1 VTMSAVDVLNAHP
14 GITVLTVDFFD
25 TMVTRSV
32 AQPTHVFAVVEKE
45 LVAQHGPRWRG
56 VSAERVHAE
65 HRARVAAAATDALR
79 DITIDEIGDQLAEA
93 MGLTQQERELLV
105 RSEKATEIALAQAVP
120 AGAAMISEAMSRGIR
135 VLIVSDNYMPTSQL
149 VDMAHAAGYS
159 WVTPEHVL
167 VSCEHGGFKHNG
179 VLWKVALE
187 TAAVPAS
194 QILHIGDDHE
204 ADHVQSSK
212 LGIATHIDTRM
223 RRSHRDMHNTNPD
236 VLALSRIEATQR
248 DAMYD
253 TEWDVAHA
261 LGDGLVGMIVAAQI
275 ADVKSVLQQRTIAGI
290 HFAARDGWLAHQVW
304 NTLRNSDASLPEA
317 SYTAFSRSVIWR
329 ASLTELTPS
338 NVGRFIG
345 DDEVLT
351 IARLERRVGCSLS
364 SLYRPDEP
372 IDAQASRAVLL
383 ENDREVVAAAQQL
396 RQRVLGYFE
405 KQGLLKPGHHI
416 VVDLGWTGSTIADM
430 ADLISEATQG
440 ATTIEARLTGMYWDA
455 TPSRMRV
462 SMHGFAL
469 TEFESLDNNLR
480 LLGVIKL
487 LEALVTAPHGSVVD
501 FADAS
506 QNFHPIF
513 VETQPELFA
522 YEKVIGRIGQSA
534 ISSALALLQGT
545 HPSGVTVSEI
555 TGTALWAAILQV
567 GQSPRRDEVDA
578 LSVVRH
584 VTSIDHEGEG
594 TPLVASAPS
603 SPKSFPQGQLPD
615 LYNTLIHGHWLQG
628 SLRSWSYADD
638 TRWIADEI
646 GNRWP
651 FMKSQW
657 VSAPLA

>member
-1 VTMSAVDVLNAHP
+1 MTMSATDILNAHP

-32 AQPTHVFAVVEKE
+32 AQPTHVFAMVEQE
-45 LVAQHGPRWRG
+45 FVAKHGARWKG
-56 VSAERVHAE
+56 VAAERVRAE
-65 HRARVAAAATDALR
+65 HRARVAVAATDALR
-79 DITIDEIGDQLAEA
+79 DITIDEIAEQLAES
-93 MGLTQQERELLV
+93 MKLTSAERDLWV
-105 RSEKATEIALAQAVP
+105 VTEKATEVSLAQPVP
-120 AGAAMISEAMSRGIR
+120 AGAAIISEAMARGIR
-135 VLIVSDNYMPTSQL
+135 VLIVSDNYMPASQL
-149 VDMAHAAGYS
+149 VNMAHAAGYS
-159 WVTPEHVL
+159 WVAPEHVL
-167 VSCEHGGFKHNG
+167 VSCEHDGFKHNG

-187 TAAVPAS
+187 VAEVPAA

-204 ADHVQSSK
+204 ADHVQPSK

-223 RRSHRDMHNTNPD
+223 RHSHRDMHNTSPD
-236 VLALSRIEATQR
+236 VLPLSRIEAMQR

-253 TEWDVAHA
+253 VEWNVAHA
-261 LGDGLVGMIVAAQI
+261 LGDGLVGMVVAAQV
-275 ADVKSVLQQRTIAGI
+275 ADVMNVLQKRDVAGI

-304 NTLRNSDASLPEA
+304 NKLRETNTNLPA
-317 SYTAFSRSVIWR
+317 ATYTAFSRSVIWR
-329 ASLTELTPS
+329 ASLTELTPD

-345 DDEVLT
+345 EDEVLT

-383 ENDREVVAAAQQL
+383 ENDKQVVAASQEL
-396 RQRVLGYFE
+396 RARVLGYFE
-405 KQGLLKPGHHI
+405 QQGLLKPGHHI

-430 ADLISEATQG
+430 ADLISEATNG
-440 ATTIEARLTGMYWDA
+440 ASTIEARLTGMYWDA
-455 TPSRMRV
+455 TPNRMRV
-462 SMHGFAL
+462 SMHGYAM

-506 QNFHPIF
+506 QNFEPIF
-513 VETQPELFA
+513 VETAPELFA
-522 YEKVIGRIGQSA
+522 YEKLIGHIGQSA
-534 ISSALALLQGT
+534 IASAYALL
-545 HPSGVTVSEI
+545 HDKHASGVTAQDI
-555 TGTALWAAILQV
+555 TSTALWAAILQV
-567 GQSPRRDEVDA
+567 GQSPRRDEVEA
-578 LSVVRH
+578 LSIVRH
-584 VTSIDHEGEG
+584 VTSIDHEGDG